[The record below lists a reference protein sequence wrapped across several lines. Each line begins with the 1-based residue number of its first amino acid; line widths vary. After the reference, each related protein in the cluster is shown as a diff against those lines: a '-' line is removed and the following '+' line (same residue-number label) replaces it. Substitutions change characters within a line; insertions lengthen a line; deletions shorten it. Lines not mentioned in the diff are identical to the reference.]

1 MTYQDVF
8 IEFWEE
14 VKVSVENHTFAKLTM
29 AKTIGKPELKNVFLR
44 PIYADDDFRVMLKY
58 SFRPREV
65 EDIEEEMTL
74 DEALIIL
81 KSHLKSSFLSV
92 ILFTTIKDVT
102 FKVNKKGVGSI
113 VEGSPTFKNIIQG

>member
-8 IEFWEE
+8 VEFWEQ
-14 VKVSVENHTFAKLTM
+14 VKESVAAGTFAKLTM
-29 AKTIGKPELKNVFLR
+29 AKTIGKPELKNIFIR
-44 PIYADDDFRVMLKY
+44 PIYDKDDFRVMLKY

-113 VEGSPTFKNIIQG
+113 TESSPTFKNVVQA